1 MNPNQILKGYW
12 ALAAIS
18 LLWGTTWFVSKLAI
32 QGIPPLQLS
41 GYRQTLAGLILILY
55 YYYKHRAWP
64 TVKELKI
71 HFLLGFLFFTCSN
84 GLTTFAIKY
93 IPSYLGA
100 LIGCLMPFVLIL
112 FNYIFYKEKVK
123 PIVFMALTIG
133 FLGISTIITSFIH
146 ELSLGGN
153 FLFGVLI
160 TLMSVFTWTAG
171 TIISMRSKLN
181 ANPYRGIGW
190 QMLFG
195 GLMLQASSMLFEK
208 QVPIQSIPAA
218 SWLYFAYL
226 VAIGSILCFMC
237 YLYALQT
244 LPMSLV
250 SIYVYINP
258 MVALIL
264 GLLLL
269 HEAFSL
275 QIILGVAITFTGIY
289 LVKRYSK

>member
-1 MNPNQILKGYW
+1 
-12 ALAAIS
+12 
-18 LLWGTTWFVSKLAI
+18 
-32 QGIPPLQLS
+32 
-41 GYRQTLAGLILILY
+41 
-55 YYYKHRAWP
+55 
-64 TVKELKI
+64 
-71 HFLLGFLFFTCSN
+71 
-84 GLTTFAIKY
+84 
-93 IPSYLGA
+93 
-100 LIGCLMPFVLIL
+100 
-112 FNYIFYKEKVK
+112 
-123 PIVFMALTIG
+123 MALTIG